1 MKKASINIVIADH
14 DPQSGKR
21 LFDTLSRRGFN
32 TQIVS
37 SSNHLLEAIAAARRE
52 QAYDLV
58 FLDAAL
64 DAAPEGFLSLS
75 VKLQEMLPGIKII
88 VLLETLASYAE
99 KETKTNGK
107 THFLLKPITDEH
119 AVMHLVESCLD
130 LTPSNSG
137 LALAR
142 NYSEYVTAQ
151 PGLKDL
157 LQKLTNLVVKNLGY
171 EICTV
176 ILRRR
181 NDPRALEMAAMRGL
195 NMEHLREFCL
205 KVGEGITGNV
215 IETGQFRAV
224 PNIFADKDYRDP
236 GFTLKENLCSMLSI
250 PLRHHDSIL
259 GALNIYTGA
268 GYSHHFKPDEI
279 NLLTILADWTAFA
292 LQNAAKHE
300 TKEKEQTR
308 LIEEII
314 RETQSSDSLE
324 KMIKAILPKSIALV
338 GGDSGY
344 IAFVNFERMRFHP
357 VIGHNRKIENVR
369 KFKIGSKHEGI
380 AGHVARHGKAEIID
394 ALHDDPRYKIKIDSR
409 IQSKVIVPLKYQK
422 QVVGLLSVDSNKRT
436 AFNDDDKRILEV
448 LASHLALIF
457 QKQKFDQ
464 AYRKLGDTFRA
475 SQDLHEIYAA
485 IIKCGSEIIGAKA
498 VALWEKDAAGDF
510 IICDWAGLAKQRVL
524 AVKIPAREGIIS
536 EVIAKRDAVIIKDV
550 KKNARY
556 CHPELIADTPFKW
569 LLCAPIFFGNEVFG
583 VIDIYSRRPHGFFEQ
598 EIDYIKA
605 LANQV
610 GVVIQNAR
618 LIDHFN
624 RIGQAN
630 TSSQGIT
637 EILESI
643 AQSALEVLYAEP
655 VTLFQFDQASN
666 RLVAPPICA
675 GKLLEERDYVESF
688 VFSGHSFAELI
699 IKRGESIYIEN
710 DIDGHELMIAAKQDA
725 STGMPKQRFHE
736 REKIKSLAALVL
748 KLGEE
753 TVGLMFLNYRTPQNF
768 SPIEKKIMEAFASQA
783 AIAIRNSRLV
793 VQFRNILEKI
803 PDPIIVTENQNTNGD
818 AVWKIV
824 FANQVAHEMF
834 GHDWASRELEGKD
847 AREHF
852 GEQTHRLTEA
862 LQEGSG
868 EVSDFE
874 TSFLHKNGTPIPI
887 SLSTSILQKDS
898 ANRIVRTIGIAKDLT
913 SRKELEKSKITID
926 KLQLKLADIG
936 HEFRAPLHIIISQ
949 IGGLKYHLQKNYQ
962 EDPLVTK
969 TAKIVE
975 EEAHRAA
982 RQMKNTL
989 WSTAQSLE
997 ALGVNFEKG
1006 FIGDTVMLCVER
1018 FLETAN
1024 KRGIKIIVYD
1034 SVKKL
1039 PGIYYDKSQMEQVFT
1054 NLIDNAVKYSFF
1066 NQNLEIRGRETG
1078 RHVEIAIVDRGL
1090 GIPEDQH
1097 ERIFQGFSRSEILDT
1112 TRYIPGTG
1120 LGLMIAK
1127 EIVERHKG
1135 QIKFK
1140 SVPFFKDPHRLKLY
1154 EGYETTFFVVL
1165 PHHPKEV

>member
-1 MKKASINIVIADH
+1 MKKASINILIADH
-14 DPQSGKR
+14 DPQSGKK
-21 LFDTLSRRGFN
+21 LLDTLNRPGFKAHL
-32 TQIVS
+32 VS
-37 SSNHLLEAIAAARRE
+37 TSNRLLEAIEMADRE

-64 DAAPEGFLSLS
+64 AATPEDFFSLRAK
-75 VKLQEMLPGIKII
+75 VQQIIPAAKI
-88 VLLETLASYAE
+88 VLLLDTMTPQAE
-99 KETKTNGK
+99 KAIEKTGK
-107 THFLLKPITDEH
+107 THFLLKPIEDEQ

-130 LTPSNSG
+130 LASSNSG
-137 LALAR
+137 LAVAR
-142 NYSEYVTAQ
+142 NYSEYVTTQ

-176 ILRRR
+176 ILKRRD
-181 NDPRALEMAAMRGL
+181 DPRALEMAAMRGL
-195 NMEHLREFCL
+195 SMEHLHKFCL
-205 KVGEGITGNV
+205 KVGEGITGQV
-215 IETGQFRAV
+215 IETGQLRAI
-224 PNIFADKDYRDP
+224 PNIFSEKDYRDP
-236 GFTLKENLCSMLSI
+236 GFTLKANLCSMLSM
-250 PLRHHDSIL
+250 PLRQHDSIL
-259 GALNIYTGA
+259 GALNVYTGA
-268 GYSHHFKPDEI
+268 GYSHHFTPDEI
-279 NLLTILADWTAFA
+279 NLLGILADWTAFA
-292 LQNAAKHE
+292 IQHAAKHE

-324 KMIKAILPKSIALV
+324 KMIKAILPKSVALV

-344 IAFVNFERMRFHP
+344 IAFANFERMRFHP

-369 KFKIGSKHEGI
+369 EFKIGSNYEGI

-394 ALHDDPRYKIKIDSR
+394 ELHGDPRYKIKVDSR

-422 QVVGLLSVDSNKRT
+422 QVVGLLSVDSNRKA
-436 AFNDDDKRILEV
+436 AFSEDDKRILEV

-464 AYRKLGDTFRA
+464 AYKKLGYAFRA
-475 SQDLHEIYAA
+475 SQDLHEIYGA
-485 IIKCGSEIIGAKA
+485 IIKCVGEDMGAKA
-498 VALWEKDAAGDF
+498 VALWEKDSDGSFGIRA
-510 IICDWAGLAKQRVL
+510 WSGLEEQRVK
-524 AVKIPAREGIIS
+524 AVKIPARAGIIS
-536 EVIAKRDAVIIKDV
+536 EVIAKCDAVIVKDV
-550 KKNARY
+550 KKSAKY
-556 CHPELIADTPFKW
+556 FHPELIADTPFKW
-569 LLCAPIFFGNEVFG
+569 LLCAPIFFGTEVFG

-605 LANQV
+605 LANHV

-624 RIGQAN
+624 RIGQAI
-630 TSSQGIT
+630 TSSQGIA
-637 EILESI
+637 EILKSI
-643 AQSALEVLYAEP
+643 AHSALEVLYAEP
-655 VTLFQFDQASN
+655 VTLFQFDQAAN
-666 RLVAPPICA
+666 RLVPPPIYA

-699 IKRGESIYIEN
+699 IKRGESVYIEN
-710 DIDGHELMIAAKQDA
+710 DIEGHALMVTAKQESSA
-725 STGMPKQRFHE
+725 GMPPQRFHE
-736 REKIKSLAALVL
+736 REKIKSMAALVL

-753 TVGLMFLNYRTPQNF
+753 IVGLMFLNYRTPQSF
-768 SPIEKKIMEAFASQA
+768 TPIEKKIMETFAAQA
-783 AIAIRNSRLV
+783 AIAIRNSRHIE
-793 VQFRNILEKI
+793 QFRNIIEKI
-803 PDPIIVTENQNTNGD
+803 PDPIIVTENKGENGI
-818 AVWKIV
+818 AAWKIV

-834 GHDWASRELEGKD
+834 GYDLASRELEGKD
-847 AREHF
+847 ARERF
-852 GEQTHRLTEA
+852 AEQNERLTEA
-862 LQEGSG
+862 LRKSNG
-868 EVSDFE
+868 EIADFE
-874 TSFLHKNGTPIPI
+874 TSFLHKDGTPIPI

-898 ANRIVRTIGIAKDLT
+898 SNRIVRTIGIAKDLT

-962 EDPLVTK
+962 EDPLVAK

-975 EEAHRAA
+975 EEAYRAA

-997 ALGVNFEKG
+997 ALGSNFEKG

-1018 FLETAN
+1018 FLETAG

-1039 PGIYYDKSQMEQVFT
+1039 PGIYFDKSQMEQVFT
-1054 NLIDNAVKYSFF
+1054 NLVDNAVKYSFF
-1066 NQNLEIRGRETG
+1066 NQNIEIRGREIG
-1078 RHVEIAIVDRGL
+1078 HHIEIAIIDRGL
-1090 GIPEDQH
+1090 GIPKDQH

-1135 QIKFK
+1135 QIKFE
-1140 SVPFFKDPHRLKLY
+1140 SVPFFKDPRRLKIY
-1154 EGYETTFFVVL
+1154 EGYETTFFVAL